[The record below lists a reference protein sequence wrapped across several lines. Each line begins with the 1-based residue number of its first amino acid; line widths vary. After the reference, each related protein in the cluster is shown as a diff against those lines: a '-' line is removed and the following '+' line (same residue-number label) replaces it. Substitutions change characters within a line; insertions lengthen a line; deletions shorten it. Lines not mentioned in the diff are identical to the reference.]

1 MLLWDFWEHK
11 FFSQNLNFY
20 LTKSH
25 MLWKFSDELEIE
37 YNAISDNFIRDIK
50 ILVSRTLETL
60 IMHIARRRN
69 I

>member
-11 FFSQNLNFY
+11 FLSQNLNFY